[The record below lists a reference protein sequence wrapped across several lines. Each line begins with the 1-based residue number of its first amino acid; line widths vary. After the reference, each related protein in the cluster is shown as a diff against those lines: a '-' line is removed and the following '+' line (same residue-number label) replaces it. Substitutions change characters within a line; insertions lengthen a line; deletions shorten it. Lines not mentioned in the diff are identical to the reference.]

1 MSGTTHNTLEH
12 RNRTV
17 LQSSTHNQEEETLLK
32 LFGMGALASIAA
44 LVLGFGLV
52 GNAPT
57 AQADTTDVVAVRCL
71 AIAALVD
78 GDADDTTTLAD
89 YGQACALNGLD
100 GLAAGNPASA
110 ATQPGTVLELA
121 RTVGDEDNDLEAS
134 DLTIVAGYDDDQL
147 SEACTAAT
155 APTTVCAMLIF
166 VFVDDERPVTLD
178 NPGGLTSLQS
188 PATTD
193 YICNLDAASLIDTS
207 ILVDN
212 DCNDAPASVGD
223 GVVIFHVINSALASA
238 SDRGD
243 TETVRVR
250 QEDVEQQVDLNIVGT
265 PNDVKLTVLE
275 DLIETNRSAAQT
287 NDCTQDTD
295 VRNAIAPPNATLAF
309 AEVFDEDDRRLS
321 MVPVVIKVDPPAD
334 NGTIAALGIGNNFE
348 DITGNSTVTVKPTDA
363 ALDDATDRIFV
374 PPIAHYIVV
383 CGGRSTGVTTIHAQI
398 DDGDADLTVDDDTSE
413 QEITVGG
420 APKNVGLT
428 ATASSIKCDGSEKS
442 TVTAKVTD
450 SAGNNVANGVPV
462 RFTVVALGT
471 ANPINTVTEDGKA
484 TSVITPLSNSS
495 AGVTVLVQA
504 YPSGFEVNGVGTTD
518 DVIETSIRVDCALP
532 LVTQPTLSPPVPTGP
547 IRPPDTGTG
556 GYLAQDNGMSPWT
569 LIALA
574 FGAVA
579 LVGGSVV
586 ARNAK

>member
-1 MSGTTHNTLEH
+1 M
-12 RNRTV
+12 
-17 LQSSTHNQEEETLLK
+17 LK
-32 LFGMGALASIAA
+32 LFGMGALAAIAA

-57 AQADTTDVVAVRCL
+57 AQADTTDVVAIRCV

-78 GDADDTTTLAD
+78 GDPDDVTTGTD
-89 YGQACALNGLD
+89 FDQSCAISGPS
-100 GLAAGNPASA
+100 GLAAGDPAVA
-110 ATQPGTVLELA
+110 AAQPGTVLELA
-121 RTVGDEDNDLEAS
+121 RTVGNEDDVLTADDLE
-134 DLTIVAGYDDDQL
+134 IVAGYDDDQL
-147 SEACTAAT
+147 SEACNTAE
-155 APTTVCAMLIF
+155 PTFSPTCTMLIF

-178 NPGGLTSLQS
+178 NPGGLTSLES
-188 PATTD
+188 IVAPPAGEETD
-193 YICNLDAASLIDTS
+193 NICDTDAASLADAS
-207 ILVDN
+207 IVVDN
-212 DCNDAPASVGD
+212 DCDDTPASIGD
-223 GVVIFHVINSALASA
+223 GVVIFHVLNSSLASK
-238 SDRGD
+238 SQRGD

-265 PNDVKLTVLE
+265 PNDVKLTVIE

-287 NDCTQDTD
+287 ADCTEDTD
-295 VRNAIAPPNATLAF
+295 VTNAIAPPNATLAF

-321 MVPVVIKVDPPAD
+321 MVPTVIKVDPPAD
-334 NGTIAALGIGNNFE
+334 NGTIAALGVGNDFE
-348 DITGNSTVTVKPTDA
+348 DIVGNSDVTVKPTDA
-363 ALDDATDRIFV
+363 SLDDATDRIFV

-398 DDGDADLTVDDDTSE
+398 DDGDLDALVDDDTSTD
-413 QEITVGG
+413 EITVGG
-420 APKNVGLT
+420 APNAVGLT
-428 ATASSIKCDGSEKS
+428 ATASAIKCDGSEKA

-450 SAGNNVANGVPV
+450 SNGDNVADGVPV

-471 ANPINTVTEDGKA
+471 ASPINTVTKDGIA

-504 YPSGFEVNGVGTTD
+504 FPSGFEVNGVGFSD

-532 LVTQPTLSPPVPTGP
+532 LVTQPTLAPPVPTGP

-556 GYLAQDNGMSPWT
+556 GYLAQDNGTSPWT

-586 ARNAK
+586 ARKAK